1 MVASMPR
8 PHTEELDLARE
19 ANAKLVTQVKQA
31 LKSSNYA
38 QLQDANISAR
48 NGRVTLQGKVS
59 SFYIKQMAQTIVLG
73 VDGVAAVQND
83 LNVSCGKP

>member
-19 ANAKLVTQVKQA
+19 AKLVTQVEQA

-48 NGRVTLQGKVS
+48 NGRVTLEGKVS